1 MSASLKSTI
10 DALIKEYT
18 SKPDG
23 IPGVSLVV
31 TRASG
36 PIYEGAAGL
45 RDLSKP
51 EQPMTLDTVM
61 WIASMSKAVTSIC
74 AMIVVERGQI
84 GLDDDLRKVIPELK
98 DLQVIDRTKP
108 YEDGNY
114 TLKPAQK
121 PVTLRHMLTHSNG
134 ILYSQWYPHSQAY
147 ADKNGIPGLKSGK
160 RAAWKFPSWHE
171 AGEEWHYGMG
181 IDYAGLVVEHC
192 SGLKLGEFMR
202 QNLFEPLGMNS
213 TSFNPTPDML
223 KRKAAPYNRKD
234 GKIVPS
240 EAEFFAF
247 EVEQES
253 GGGGLW
259 STAEDYSKFLRMI
272 LSGGKAP
279 DGKQIIKKETI
290 ELGMQGHLEPGAKQS
305 INDAHVETSPSKMPG
320 AKRDYGLFGMTFEE
334 DLPTGRPAGSI
345 QWDGAPS
352 CHWFVDTNT
361 DVALV
366 QCVQI
371 LPFGD
376 LEVQK
381 LLRAVETE
389 VYKALKA

>member
-1 MSASLKSTI
+1 MPTSLKFTL
-10 DALIKEYT
+10 DGLLEEYT
-18 SKPDG
+18 SKPEG

-31 TRASG
+31 TRSSG
-36 PIYEGAAGL
+36 AIYEGAAGV

-61 WIASMSKAVTSIC
+61 WIASMTKAVASIC
-74 AMIVVERGQI
+74 AMMMVERGQI

-98 DLQVIDRTKP
+98 NLQVVDRTKP

-134 ILYSQWYPHSQAY
+134 LIYCQDHPHSLVY
-147 ADKNGIPGLKSGK
+147 AEKNGIPRLISGK
-160 RAAWKFPSWHE
+160 RAAYKFPSWHE

-181 IDYAGLVVEHC
+181 CDFAGLVVEHC

-202 QNLFEPLGMNS
+202 QNVFEPLGMHS
-213 TSFNPTPDML
+213 TGFSMQPEML
-223 KRKAAPYNRKD
+223 KRKGAPYMRKD

-240 EAEFFAF
+240 DGEYWPF
-247 EVEQES
+247 EVEQEA
-253 GGGGLW
+253 GGAGLW
-259 STAEDYSKFLRMI
+259 STAEDYAKYLRMI
-272 LSGGKAP
+272 LNGGQTP
-279 DGKQIIKKETI
+279 DGKQLIKKETI
-290 ELGMQGHLEPGAKQS
+290 ELGMRGHLEPAAKES
-305 INDAHVETSPSKMPG
+305 FNLGRDDMIDSEMPG
-320 AKRDYGLFGMTFEE
+320 VKRDYGLFGMIFEE
-334 DLPTGRPAGSI
+334 DLPTARPAGSI

-352 CHWFVDTNT
+352 CHWFLDTNT

-376 LEVQK
+376 PEVQK

>member
-1 MSASLKSTI
+1 MDSLKATL
-10 DALIKEYT
+10 DGLLQAAT

-23 IPGVSLVV
+23 IPGVSLVI
-31 TRASG
+31 TRSTG
-36 PIYEGAAGL
+36 PIYSGAAGV
-45 RDLSKP
+45 RDLANP
-51 EQPMTLDTVM
+51 QQPMTVDTVL

-74 AMIVVERGQI
+74 AMMVVERGLI
-84 GLDDDLRKVIPELK
+84 GLDDDLRPIIPELK

-108 YEDGNY
+108 FEDGNY
-114 TLKPAQK
+114 TLKPATK
-121 PVTLRHMLTHSNG
+121 AVTLRHMLTHSNG
-134 ILYSQWYPHSQAY
+134 ILYSMWYPHSQAY
-147 ADKNGIPGLKSGK
+147 ADKHGIPGLRTGK
-160 RAAWKFPSWHE
+160 REAFKFPSWHE

-202 QNLFEPLGMNS
+202 QNLFDPLGMTS
-213 TSFNPTPDML
+213 TGFNMRPDML
-223 KRKAAPYNRKD
+223 ARKAAPYARKE
-234 GKIVPS
+234 GKILPN
-240 EAEFFAF
+240 EGEMFAF

-259 STAEDYSKFLRMI
+259 STAEDYAKFLRMI
-272 LSGGKAP
+272 LSGGKTP
-279 DGKQIIKKETI
+279 EGKVLIKKETI
-290 ELGMQGHLEPGAKQS
+290 DLGMQGHLEPGAKQS
-305 INDAHVETSPSKMPG
+305 INDGHKETQPSKHPG
-320 AKRDYGLFGMTFEE
+320 AKRDYGLFGMTFEQ
-334 DLPTGRPAGSI
+334 DLTTGRPAGSI

-352 CHWFVDTNT
+352 CHWFVDTKT

-376 LEVQK
+376 PDVQK
-381 LLRAVETE
+381 LVVGVETE

>member
-1 MSASLKSTI
+1 MSLKATI
-10 DALIKEYT
+10 DGLLKEYT

-36 PIYEGAAGL
+36 NIYEGAAGL
-45 RDLSKP
+45 RDLAKP
-51 EQPMTLDTVM
+51 ETPFTLDTVM
-61 WIASMSKAVTSIC
+61 WIASMSKAITSIC
-74 AMIVVERGQI
+74 ALIVVERGLI

-121 PVTLRHMLTHSNG
+121 AVTLRHMLTHSNG

-147 ADKNGIPGLKSGK
+147 ADAHGIPGLRSGT
-160 RAAWKFPSWHE
+160 RAAFKFPAWHE

-181 IDYAGLVVEHC
+181 IDYAGLVVEHV

-202 QNLFEPLGMNS
+202 ENLFEPLGMAS
-213 TSFNPTPDML
+213 TSFNLRPEL
-223 KRKAAPYNRKD
+223 LARKAAPYNRTD

-240 EAEFFAF
+240 PTEFFAF

-259 STAEDYSKFLRMI
+259 SCAEDYAKFLRMI

-279 DGKQIIKKETI
+279 DGKQLIKKETLD
-290 ELGMQGHLEPGAKQS
+290 LGMQGHLEPAAKKS
-305 INDAHVETSPSKMPG
+305 INEVYQTTNDSKFPG
-320 AKRDYGLFGMTFEE
+320 AKRDYGLFGMTLEE

-352 CHWFVDTNT
+352 CHWFVDTKT

-376 LEVQK
+376 PEVQK
-381 LLRAVETE
+381 LLRAVELA
-389 VYKALKA
+389 VYKSLKA